1 MMHHGFFSLIGM
13 IYKVSFVNEN
23 TSDTS
28 SGVTFTTI
36 SFYKITSGS
45 TASQSPEL
53 VIYFE

>member
-13 IYKVSFVNEN
+13 IYKVSFDNEN